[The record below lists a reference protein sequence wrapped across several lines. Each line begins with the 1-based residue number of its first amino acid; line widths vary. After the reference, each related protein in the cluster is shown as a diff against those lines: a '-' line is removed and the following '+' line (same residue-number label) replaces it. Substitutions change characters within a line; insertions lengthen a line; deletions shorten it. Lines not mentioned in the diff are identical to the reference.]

1 MGFLK
6 KLFGSRAAVQQL
18 PTGSITMDRDGQ
30 IVTSTVSSTYPQP
43 LLQAIGRD
51 VLKLFREAHSTEM
64 PLTELDIHFASLRI
78 TARELRGGTLIFIF
92 PQTTLAPTPNGVSL

>member
-18 PTGSITMDRDGQ
+18 PTGSITVDRNGQ
-30 IVTSTVSSTYPQP
+30 IVTSTVSSMYPRP

-51 VLKLFREAHSTEM
+51 VLRLFREARSTEI

-92 PQTTLAPTPNGVSL
+92 PQTALATMPT

>member
-6 KLFGSRAAVQQL
+6 KLFGSRAAIQQL

-30 IVTSTVSSTYPQP
+30 IVTSTVSSKYPRA

-51 VLKLFREAHSTEM
+51 VLRLFREARSTEM

-92 PQTTLAPTPNGVSL
+92 PQTTLAPTPTGASL

>member
-6 KLFGSRAAVQQL
+6 KLFGSRAAIQQL

-30 IVTSTVSSTYPQP
+30 IVTSTVSSMYPRAS
-43 LLQAIGRD
+43 LQAIGRD
-51 VLKLFREAHSTEM
+51 VLRLFREARSAEI

-92 PQTTLAPTPNGVSL
+92 PQTALAPTSTDPRL

>member
-6 KLFGSRAAVQQL
+6 KLFGSRAAIQQL

-30 IVTSTVSSTYPQP
+30 IVTSTVSSAYPRA

-51 VLKLFREAHSTEM
+51 VLRLFREARSTEM

-92 PQTTLAPTPNGVSL
+92 PQTTLAPTPTGASL

>member
-30 IVTSTVSSTYPQP
+30 IVTSTVSSAYPRP

-64 PLTELDIHFASLRI
+64 SLTELDIHFASLRI

>member
-30 IVTSTVSSTYPQP
+30 IVTSTVSSAYPRA

-51 VLKLFREAHSTEM
+51 VLRLFREARSTEM

-92 PQTTLAPTPNGVSL
+92 PQTTLAPTPTGASL